1 MDSLPPGLPPT
12 LPTPSSSNFSVSP
25 TPATL
30 GVAPFTSIVS
40 PVCDTCS
47 CCPWKMRGRR
57 AEEEEENTCTYVCV
71 CKMG

>member
-1 MDSLPPGLPPT
+1 MDSLPPA

-40 PVCDTCS
+40 PVFDPCS
-47 CCPWKMRGRR
+47 CCPWKMRGRGA
-57 AEEEEENTCTYVCV
+57 AEE
-71 CKMG
+71 